1 MKYREISVFTTEAG
15 LDAVCARFSMLGM
28 EQLEIVQGREEIA
41 DFLQKSAKYWD
52 FADMDELCAG
62 EPCVKA
68 YIDDDDN
75 DEADATIASLKASL
89 AELKTMQLG
98 FDIGSLNTVVQ
109 TVDDSVW
116 LNAWKEAYKPFP
128 VGNRLLVRPSW
139 EDDFDADGRSVL
151 SLDPGM
157 AFGTGSHPTTRMCLE
172 YIDDFVKDGDSVVD
186 LGCGSGILSIAA
198 LILGAKDA
206 IAVDIDPIAE
216 TIAYENAAL
225 NGIGKDRYTVLTG
238 DVLTDNALRSK
249 IESKRYPIVTANI
262 VASVII
268 ALAPYAAKL
277 LEDGGKFIT
286 SGIIDSREDE
296 VVAALTAAG
305 LNIIEIR
312 RGGDWRAIL
321 AEKRA

>member
-68 YIDDDDN
+68 YIDDN

-98 FDIGSLNTVVQ
+98 FDIGSLNTLVQ

-128 VGNRLLVRPSW
+128 VGKRLLVRPSW

-268 ALAPYAAKL
+268 ALAPYASKL

-286 SGIIDSREDE
+286 SGIIDSREEE
-296 VVAALTAAG
+296 VAAALTAAG

>member
-68 YIDDDDN
+68 YIDDN

-128 VGNRLLVRPSW
+128 VGKRLLVRPSW

-268 ALAPYAAKL
+268 ALAPYASKL

-286 SGIIDSREDE
+286 SGIIDSREEE
-296 VVAALTAAG
+296 VAAALTAAG

>member
-1 MKYREISVFTTEAG
+1 MKYKEISVFTTEAG

-52 FADMDELCAG
+52 FADMDELCAA

-68 YIDDDDN
+68 YIDDDDA
-75 DEADATIASLKASL
+75 ADAAVAALKASL
-89 AELKTMQLG
+89 AELKGMTLG
-98 FDIGSLNTVVQ
+98 FGVGSLNMLVQ

-128 VGNRLLVRPSW
+128 VGKHLLVRPSW
-139 EDDFDADGRSVL
+139 EDEYDAQGRRVL

-172 YIDDFVKDGDSVVD
+172 YIDELVKEGDSVVD

-238 DVLTDNALRSK
+238 DVLTDSALR
-249 IESKRYPIVTANI
+249 
-262 VASVII
+262 
-268 ALAPYAAKL
+268 
-277 LEDGGKFIT
+277 
-286 SGIIDSREDE
+286 
-296 VVAALTAAG
+296 
-305 LNIIEIR
+305 
-312 RGGDWRAIL
+312 
-321 AEKRA
+321 EK

>member
-68 YIDDDDN
+68 YIDDN

-128 VGNRLLVRPSW
+128 VGKRLLVRPSW

-286 SGIIDSREDE
+286 SGIIDSREEE
-296 VVAALTAAG
+296 VAAALTAAG

>member
-1 MKYREISVFTTEAG
+1 MKYKEISVFTTEAG

-52 FADMDELCAG
+52 FADMDELCAA

-68 YIDDDDN
+68 YIDDDDA
-75 DEADATIASLKASL
+75 ADAAVAALKASL
-89 AELKTMQLG
+89 AELKGMALG
-98 FDIGSLNTVVQ
+98 FGVGSLNMLVQ

-128 VGNRLLVRPSW
+128 VGKHLLVRPSW
-139 EDDFDADGRSVL
+139 EDEYDAQGRRVL

-172 YIDDFVKDGDSVVD
+172 YIDELVKEGDSVVD

-225 NGIGKDRYTVLTG
+225 NGIGKDRYTVLVG
-238 DVLTDNALRSK
+238 DVLSNGVLR
-249 IESKRYPIVTANI
+249 ETLGGGYDVVVANI
-262 VASVII
+262 VADVII
-268 ALAPYAAKL
+268 GLAPMVRQFLKP
-277 LEDGGKFIT
+277 GGLFLC
-286 SGIIDSREDE
+286 SGIIDTRAGE
-296 VVAALTAAG
+296 VADALRQNG
-305 LNIIEIR
+305 WEIETTR
-312 RGGDWRAIL
+312 SGEGWYSYACR
-321 AEKRA
+321 

>member
-1 MKYREISVFTTEAG
+1 MKYKEISVFTTEAG

-52 FADMDELCAG
+52 FADMDELCAA

-68 YIDDDDN
+68 YIDDDDA
-75 DEADATIASLKASL
+75 ADAAVAALKASL
-89 AELKTMQLG
+89 TELKGMALG
-98 FDIGSLNTVVQ
+98 FDVGSLNMLVQ

-128 VGNRLLVRPSW
+128 VGKHLLVRPSW
-139 EDDFDADGRSVL
+139 EDEYDAQGRRVL

-172 YIDDFVKDGDSVVD
+172 YIDELVKEGDSVVD

-206 IAVDIDPIAE
+206 IAV
-216 TIAYENAAL
+216 
-225 NGIGKDRYTVLTG
+225 LTG
-238 DVLTDNALRSK
+238 DVLTDSALREK
-249 IESKRYPIVTANI
+249 IEAKRYPIVTANI

-277 LEDGGKFIT
+277 LEEGGKFIT
-286 SGIIDSREDE
+286 SGIIDTREDE
-296 VVAALTAAG
+296 VAAALTAAG
-305 LNIIEIR
+305 LNILEIR

>member
-1 MKYREISVFTTEAG
+1 MKYKEISVFTTEAG

-52 FADMDELCAG
+52 FADMDELCAA

-68 YIDDDDN
+68 YIDDDD
-75 DEADATIASLKASL
+75 AA
-89 AELKTMQLG
+89 
-98 FDIGSLNTVVQ
+98 
-109 TVDDSVW
+109 DDSVW

-128 VGNRLLVRPSW
+128 VGKHLLVRPSW
-139 EDDFDADGRSVL
+139 EDEYDAQGRRVL

-172 YIDDFVKDGDSVVD
+172 YIDELVKEGDSVVD

-238 DVLTDNALRSK
+238 DVLTDSALREK
-249 IESKRYPIVTANI
+249 IEAKRYPIVTANI

-277 LEDGGKFIT
+277 LEEGGKFIT
-286 SGIIDSREDE
+286 SGIIDTREDE
-296 VVAALTAAG
+296 VAAALTAAG
-305 LNIIEIR
+305 LNILEIR

-321 AEKRA
+321 AEKRT

>member
-68 YIDDDDN
+68 YIDDN
-75 DEADATIASLKASL
+75 DEANAAIASLRASL

-116 LNAWKEAYKPFP
+116 LNAWKEAYKPFT
-128 VGNRLLVRPSW
+128 VGKRLLVRPSW

-172 YIDDFVKDGDSVVD
+172 YIDDFVKEGDSVVD

-268 ALAPYAAKL
+268 ALAPYAVKL

-296 VVAALTAAG
+296 VAAALTAAG
-305 LNIIEIR
+305 LRIIEIR

>member
-1 MKYREISVFTTEAG
+1 MKYKEISVFTTEAG

-52 FADMDELCAG
+52 FADMDELCAA

-68 YIDDDDN
+68 YIDDDDA
-75 DEADATIASLKASL
+75 ADAAVAALKASL
-89 AELKTMQLG
+89 TELKGMALG
-98 FDIGSLNTVVQ
+98 FDVGSLNMLVQ

-128 VGNRLLVRPSW
+128 VGKHLLVRPSW
-139 EDDFDADGRSVL
+139 EDEYDAQGRRVL

-157 AFGTGSHPTTRMCLE
+157 AFGTGSYPTTRMCLE
-172 YIDDFVKDGDSVVD
+172 YIDELVKEGDSVVD

-238 DVLTDNALRSK
+238 DVLTDSALREK
-249 IESKRYPIVTANI
+249 IETKRYPIVTANI

-277 LEDGGKFIT
+277 LEEGGKFIT
-286 SGIIDSREDE
+286 SGIIDTREEE
-296 VVAALTAAG
+296 VAAALTAAG
-305 LNIIEIR
+305 LSILEIR

>member
-68 YIDDDDN
+68 YIDDN

-128 VGNRLLVRPSW
+128 VGKRLLVRPSW

-172 YIDDFVKDGDSVVD
+172 YIDDFVKKGDSVVD

-238 DVLTDNALRSK
+238 DVLTDSALRSK

-286 SGIIDSREDE
+286 SGIIDSREEE
-296 VVAALTAAG
+296 VAAALTAAG

>member
-1 MKYREISVFTTEAG
+1 MKYKEISVFTTEAG

-52 FADMDELCAG
+52 FADMDELCAA

-68 YIDDDDN
+68 YIDDDDA
-75 DEADATIASLKASL
+75 ADAAVAALKASL
-89 AELKTMQLG
+89 AELKGMTLG
-98 FDIGSLNTVVQ
+98 FGVGSLNMLVQ

-128 VGNRLLVRPSW
+128 VGNHLLVRPSW
-139 EDDFDADGRSVL
+139 EDEYDAQGRRVL

-172 YIDDFVKDGDSVVD
+172 YIDELVKEGDSVVD

-238 DVLTDNALRSK
+238 DVLTDSALREK
-249 IESKRYPIVTANI
+249 IEAKRYPIVTANI

-277 LEDGGKFIT
+277 LEEGGKFIT
-286 SGIIDSREDE
+286 SGIIDTREDE
-296 VVAALTAAG
+296 VAAALTAAG
-305 LNIIEIR
+305 LNILEIR

-321 AEKRA
+321 AEKRT

>member
-68 YIDDDDN
+68 YIDDN
-75 DEADATIASLKASL
+75 DEANAAIASLRASL

-116 LNAWKEAYKPFP
+116 LNAWKEAYKPFT
-128 VGNRLLVRPSW
+128 VGKRLLVRPSW

-172 YIDDFVKDGDSVVD
+172 YIDDFVKEGDSVVD

-268 ALAPYAAKL
+268 ALAPYAVKL

-286 SGIIDSREDE
+286 SGIIDNREDE
-296 VVAALTAAG
+296 VAAALTAAG
-305 LNIIEIR
+305 LRIIEIR

>member
-68 YIDDDDN
+68 YIDDDE
-75 DEADATIASLKASL
+75 EADATIASLKASL

-128 VGNRLLVRPSW
+128 VGKRLLVRPSW

-238 DVLTDNALRSK
+238 DVLTDSALRSK

-286 SGIIDSREDE
+286 SGIIDSREEE
-296 VVAALTAAG
+296 VAAALTAAG

>member
-1 MKYREISVFTTEAG
+1 M
-15 LDAVCARFSMLGM
+15 
-28 EQLEIVQGREEIA
+28 
-41 DFLQKSAKYWD
+41 
-52 FADMDELCAG
+52 
-62 EPCVKA
+62 
-68 YIDDDDN
+68 
-75 DEADATIASLKASL
+75 
-89 AELKTMQLG
+89 
-98 FDIGSLNTVVQ
+98 
-109 TVDDSVW
+109 
-116 LNAWKEAYKPFP
+116 
-128 VGNRLLVRPSW
+128 
-139 EDDFDADGRSVL
+139 

-172 YIDDFVKDGDSVVD
+172 YIDELVKEGDSVVD

-238 DVLTDNALRSK
+238 DVLTDSVLREK
-249 IESKRYPIVTANI
+249 IEAKRYPIVTANI

-268 ALAPYAAKL
+268 ALAPYAARL
-277 LEDGGKFIT
+277 LEKGGKFIT
-286 SGIIDSREDE
+286 SGIIDTREDE
-296 VVAALTAAG
+296 VAAALTAAG
-305 LNIIEIR
+305 LNILEIR

>member
-1 MKYREISVFTTEAG
+1 MKYTEISVFTAEAG
-15 LDAVCARFSMLGM
+15 IDAVCARLSMLGM

-52 FADMDELCAG
+52 FADMDELCAS

-68 YIDDDDN
+68 YISEDEPADDTVK
-75 DEADATIASLKASL
+75 ALKASL
-89 AELKTMQLG
+89 AELKAMPLG
-98 FDIGSLNTVVQ
+98 FDVGSLNMIVQ
-109 TVDDSVW
+109 SVDDSVW

-128 VGNRLLVRPSW
+128 VGSRLLVRPSW
-139 EDDFDADGRSVL
+139 EDDFDANGRNVL

-172 YIDDFVKDGDSVVD
+172 FIDELVNKGDSVLD

-206 IAVDIDPIAE
+206 VAVDIDPIAE
-216 TIAYENAAL
+216 SIAYENAAL
-225 NGIGKDRYTVLTG
+225 NGIGKDKYTVLTG
-238 DVLTDNALRSK
+238 DVLTDSSLRQK
-249 IESKRYPIVTANI
+249 LEAKRYPIVTANI

-277 LEDGGKFIT
+277 MLPGGKFIT
-286 SGIIDSREDE
+286 SGIIDTREEE
-296 VVAALTAAG
+296 VKAAIAASG
-305 LNIIEIR
+305 LNILEVR

-321 AEKRA
+321 AEKPL

>member
-68 YIDDDDN
+68 YIDDN

-128 VGNRLLVRPSW
+128 VGKRLLVRPSW

-296 VVAALTAAG
+296 VAAALTAAG

>member
-1 MKYREISVFTTEAG
+1 MKYKEISVFTTEAG

-52 FADMDELCAG
+52 FADMDELCAA

-68 YIDDDDN
+68 YIDDDDA
-75 DEADATIASLKASL
+75 ADAAVAALKASL
-89 AELKTMQLG
+89 TELKGMALG
-98 FDIGSLNTVVQ
+98 FDVGSLNMLVQ
-109 TVDDSVW
+109 TVDDSVG

-128 VGNRLLVRPSW
+128 VGKHLLVRPSW
-139 EDDFDADGRSVL
+139 EDEYDAQGRRVL

-172 YIDDFVKDGDSVVD
+172 YIDELVKEGDSVVD

-238 DVLTDNALRSK
+238 DVLTDSALREK
-249 IESKRYPIVTANI
+249 IETKRYPIVTANI

-277 LEDGGKFIT
+277 LEEGGKFIT
-286 SGIIDSREDE
+286 SGIIDTREEE
-296 VVAALTAAG
+296 VAAALTAAG
-305 LNIIEIR
+305 LSILEIR

>member
-68 YIDDDDN
+68 YIDDN

-128 VGNRLLVRPSW
+128 VGKRLLVRPSW

-172 YIDDFVKDGDSVVD
+172 YIDDFVKEGDSIVD

-296 VVAALTAAG
+296 VAAALTAAG

>member
-1 MKYREISVFTTEAG
+1 MKYKEISVFTTEAG

-41 DFLQKSAKYWD
+41 DFLRKSAKYWD
-52 FADMDELCAG
+52 FADMNELCAA

-68 YIDDDDN
+68 YIDDDDA
-75 DEADATIASLKASL
+75 ADAAVAALKASL
-89 AELKTMQLG
+89 AELKGMTLG
-98 FDIGSLNTVVQ
+98 FDVGSLNMLVQ

-128 VGNRLLVRPSW
+128 VGKHLLVRPSW
-139 EDDFDADGRSVL
+139 EDEYDAQGRRVL

-172 YIDDFVKDGDSVVD
+172 YIDELVKEGDSVVD

-238 DVLTDNALRSK
+238 DVLTDSALREK

-277 LEDGGKFIT
+277 LEEGGKFIT
-286 SGIIDSREDE
+286 SGIIDTREEE
-296 VVAALTAAG
+296 VAAALTAAG
-305 LNIIEIR
+305 LSILEIR

-321 AEKRA
+321 AEKRT

>member
-1 MKYREISVFTTEAG
+1 MKYKEISVFTTEAG

-52 FADMDELCAG
+52 FADMDELCAA

-68 YIDDDDN
+68 YIDDDDA
-75 DEADATIASLKASL
+75 ADAAVAALKASL
-89 AELKTMQLG
+89 AELKGMALG
-98 FDIGSLNTVVQ
+98 FDVGSLNMLVQ

-128 VGNRLLVRPSW
+128 VGKHLLVRPSW
-139 EDDFDADGRSVL
+139 EDEYDAQGRRVL

-172 YIDDFVKDGDSVVD
+172 YIDELVKEGDSVVD

-238 DVLTDNALRSK
+238 DVLTDSALR
-249 IESKRYPIVTANI
+249 
-262 VASVII
+262 
-268 ALAPYAAKL
+268 
-277 LEDGGKFIT
+277 
-286 SGIIDSREDE
+286 
-296 VVAALTAAG
+296 
-305 LNIIEIR
+305 
-312 RGGDWRAIL
+312 
-321 AEKRA
+321 EK

>member
-1 MKYREISVFTTEAG
+1 MTYKEISVFTTEEG

-28 EQLEIVQGREEIA
+28 EQLEIIQGREEIA

-52 FADMDELCAG
+52 FADMDELCAS

-75 DEADATIASLKASL
+75 ADSIVEALRSSLMQLKAVPL
-89 AELKTMQLG
+89 DI
-98 FDIGSLNTVVQ
+98 DIGSLNMIVQ

-116 LNAWKEAYKPFP
+116 LNAWKQAYKPFP
-128 VGNRLLVRPSW
+128 VGKRLLVRPSW
-139 EDDFDADGRSVL
+139 EDEFDPEGRCIL
-151 SLDPGM
+151 SFDPGM

-172 YIDDFVKDGDSVVD
+172 FIDEQVKSGDSVLD

-206 IAVDIDPIAE
+206 LAVDIDPIAE
-216 TIAYENAAL
+216 SIAYENASL
-225 NGIGKDRYTVLTG
+225 NGIDRDRYTVYTG
-238 DVLTDNALRSK
+238 DVLTDSKLRK
-249 IESKRYPIVTANI
+249 KLEVRKYPVITANI

-268 ALAPYAAKL
+268 ALAPYAAGL
-277 LEDGGKFIT
+277 LKSGGKFIT
-286 SGIIDSREDE
+286 SGIIDSREQE
-296 VVAALTAAG
+296 VIAAIEDAG
-305 LNIIEIR
+305 LNIVEVR

>member
-68 YIDDDDN
+68 YIDDN

-128 VGNRLLVRPSW
+128 VGKRLLVRPSW
-139 EDDFDADGRSVL
+139 EDDFVADGRSVL

-172 YIDDFVKDGDSVVD
+172 YIDDFVKEGDSVVD

-296 VVAALTAAG
+296 VAAALTAAG

>member
-1 MKYREISVFTTEAG
+1 MKYKEISVFTTEAG

-52 FADMDELCAG
+52 FADMDELCAA

-68 YIDDDDN
+68 YIDDDDA
-75 DEADATIASLKASL
+75 ADAAVAALKASL
-89 AELKTMQLG
+89 AELKGMTLG
-98 FDIGSLNTVVQ
+98 FDVGSLNMLVQ

-128 VGNRLLVRPSW
+128 VGKHLLVRPSW
-139 EDDFDADGRSVL
+139 EDEYDAQGRRVL

-172 YIDDFVKDGDSVVD
+172 YIDELVKEGDSVVD

-238 DVLTDNALRSK
+238 DVLTDSALREK

-277 LEDGGKFIT
+277 LEEGGKFIT
-286 SGIIDSREDE
+286 SGIIDTREDE
-296 VVAALTAAG
+296 VAAALTAAG
-305 LNIIEIR
+305 LNILEIR

-321 AEKRA
+321 AEKRT

>member
-1 MKYREISVFTTEAG
+1 MKYKEISVFTTEAG

-52 FADMDELCAG
+52 FADMDELCAA

-68 YIDDDDN
+68 YIDDDDA
-75 DEADATIASLKASL
+75 ADAAVAALKASL
-89 AELKTMQLG
+89 AELKGMTLG
-98 FDIGSLNTVVQ
+98 FDVGSLNMLVQ

-128 VGNRLLVRPSW
+128 VGKHLLVRPSW
-139 EDDFDADGRSVL
+139 EDEYDAQGRRVL

-172 YIDDFVKDGDSVVD
+172 YIDELVKEGDSVVD

-198 LILGAKDA
+198 LILGAKNA

-216 TIAYENAAL
+216 TIAHENAAL

-238 DVLTDNALRSK
+238 DVLTDSALREK
-249 IESKRYPIVTANI
+249 IEAKRYPIVTANI
-262 VASVII
+262 VDSVII

-277 LEDGGKFIT
+277 LEEGGKFIT
-286 SGIIDSREDE
+286 SGIIDTREEE
-296 VVAALTAAG
+296 VAAALTAAG
-305 LNIIEIR
+305 LSILEIR